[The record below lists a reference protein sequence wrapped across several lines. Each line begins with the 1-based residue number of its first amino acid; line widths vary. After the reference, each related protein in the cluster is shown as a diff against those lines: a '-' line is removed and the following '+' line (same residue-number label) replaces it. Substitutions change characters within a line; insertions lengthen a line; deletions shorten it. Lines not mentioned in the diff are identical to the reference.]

1 MVQGR
6 GGVTCRVAPV
16 GSGVRE
22 GAGTLLLSVY
32 VAHKSE
38 LTEADELHGHHR
50 EDSAS
55 EMPTAPAGIERE
67 TQVLITR
74 RNMQC

>member
-1 MVQGR
+1 MVQGC

-22 GAGTLLLSVY
+22 GTGTLLLSVY

-38 LTEADELHGHHR
+38 LTESDELHGHHL

-55 EMPTAPAGIERE
+55 EMPTAPVSIQRE
-67 TQVLITR
+67 T
-74 RNMQC
+74 

>member
-1 MVQGR
+1 M
-6 GGVTCRVAPV
+6 
-16 GSGVRE
+16 
-22 GAGTLLLSVY
+22 LLSVY
-32 VAHKSE
+32 VTHKSE

-50 EDSAS
+50 EGSAS